1 MSKMRFNITVSEKI
15 GKLFRMKV
23 VEVKGNK
30 KGALSEA
37 VEEALI
43 LWLKKHGVK
52 IH

>member
-1 MSKMRFNITVSEKI
+1 
-15 GKLFRMKV
+15 MKV

-43 LWLKKHGVK
+43 LWLEKHGVK
-52 IH
+52 ID

>member
-1 MSKMRFNITVSEKI
+1 MNVMRFNVTVREDI

-23 VEVKGNK
+23 IEVKGNK

-43 LWLKKHGVK
+43 LWLERHGVK